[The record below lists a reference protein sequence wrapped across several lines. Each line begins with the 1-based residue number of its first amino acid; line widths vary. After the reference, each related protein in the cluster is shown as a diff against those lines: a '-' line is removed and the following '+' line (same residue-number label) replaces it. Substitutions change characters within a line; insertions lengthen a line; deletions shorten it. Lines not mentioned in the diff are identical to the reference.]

1 MRLELTTEEQR
12 RQLFQAMRTSK
23 QMWRLPIQQKDQYH
37 EEKAKVEQDLPT
49 DERIALQPYYT
60 VMDILQKIGPAG
72 ANVPGVLP
80 AGSPVCA

>member
-23 QMWRLPIQQKDQYH
+23 QMWRLPDY

-49 DERIALQPYYT
+49 DERIALQPYYA
-60 VMDILQKIGPAG
+60 MLDILQQLGPAG
-72 ANVPGVLP
+72 AHGELQADRNTLQI
-80 AGSPVCA
+80 